1 MTVRY
6 YIVPYDPAGWRDPD
20 ADDTTRPHSDLRVN
34 INDFDKQLRQRWNEA
49 ETFPYRSWQ
58 FVYPDGQGILGSF
71 INDTDGNYQI
81 AAIEVGRGFNEF
93 VLWYRSFIPPEY
105 LLFLF
110 LEGQWNS
117 LQLTSRTP
125 LEEIAAFTGL

>member
-6 YIVPYDPAGWRDPD
+6 YITPYDPEGWRDPD
-20 ADDTTRPHSDLRVN
+20 ADDSTRPHSDLRVN
-34 INDFDKQLRQRWNEA
+34 VNDFDKQLRQRWHEA
-49 ETFPYRSWQ
+49 EASRGSWQ
-58 FVYPDGQGILGSF
+58 FNYPDGQGIGGSL
-71 INDTDGNYQI
+71 IDDNEGDHQI

-105 LLFLF
+105 PLFLF